1 MNNNKNKNFDR
12 NIFKNNYFHKKKI
25 FNSQKTINY
34 FFKNNKNDLIKDF
47 EKLKKKVF
55 IDIINEE
62 KKIDIIKGSIE
73 KIEIPELR
81 NKKFSN
87 IERNSFDLKLTRTN
101 YNIKNFL
108 IEILIILIL
117 FIIFDFLIYYSF
129 KKYIY

>member
-1 MNNNKNKNFDR
+1 M
-12 NIFKNNYFHKKKI
+12 KK
-25 FNSQKTINY
+25 
-34 FFKNNKNDLIKDF
+34 
-47 EKLKKKVF
+47 
-55 IDIINEE
+55 

-87 IERNSFDLKLTRTN
+87 IERNDFDLKLTRTN